1 MNYLLEIVIFNA
13 AIFTICGINMKK
25 KGRIGIIQEYPKAI
39 QDRCRE
45 LGLIQES
52 SEKLVRK
59 VTVGKLGYFSI
70 PEMKTRSLKCL
81 KLAGASNCRYT
92 SDKGV

>member
-1 MNYLLEIVIFNA
+1 MNYLFEIVIFNA
-13 AIFTICGINMKK
+13 AIFTICGIKKK

-59 VTVGKLGYFSI
+59 ATVGKLGYFSI
-70 PEMKTRSLKCL
+70 PEMKTRSLKYL
-81 KLAGASNCRYT
+81 MLANASNCRYT